1 MNRKPLNDDDQNSV
15 IEDLAD
21 EAQLL
26 RLGFQNSSSGLEDDE
41 NADGLTPTVLT
52 PVAEP
57 NEISDIEEWDTGSR
71 SLTADTACIESCQ
84 DSSYSAAICKDP
96 CPSLRP

>member
-41 NADGLTPTVLT
+41 NVDGLTPTVLT

-57 NEISDIEEWDTGSR
+57 SEISDIEEWDTGSR
-71 SLTADTACIESCQ
+71 SLTADTAM
-84 DSSYSAAICKDP
+84 
-96 CPSLRP
+96 L